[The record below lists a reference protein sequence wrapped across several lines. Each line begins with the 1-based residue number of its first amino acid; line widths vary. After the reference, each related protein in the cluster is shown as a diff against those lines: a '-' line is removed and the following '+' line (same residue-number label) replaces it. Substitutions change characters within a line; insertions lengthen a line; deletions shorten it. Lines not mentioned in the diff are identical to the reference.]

1 MSEIPPPD
9 ETYTVETTVG
19 KFRVE
24 HTTSKHPYSG
34 AYQYNN
40 LRVGGT
46 KYCVILKYNRNLPT
60 TAELQWLITGEGG
73 CELTGKQMR
82 GEHTKHLLHLA
93 ITLLKTYTPGIE
105 VISLLDNS
113 KIHCKLPDG
122 TSVQMFLNKYYFI
135 LYGQSWYEF
144 MFSAVPLNS
153 DERTMYANKQLN
165 YSNPTYKPP
174 EFKFSNT
181 DLQSLLEPLFS
192 SATSW
197 ADFGKGISTHFKPSC
212 AYVAPWYLE
221 AVAHIMDKRS
231 FPEYWCI
238 YTHGVP
244 TVSYTR
250 ITVGGR
256 RVRKT
261 RKQRRFI
268 NINDIE
274 GALISPDELYNIK
287 YT

>member
-1 MSEIPPPD
+1 MVQVPD
-9 ETYTVETTVG
+9 ETYTVQTTTG

-24 HTTSKHPYSG
+24 KTTSKHAYSG
-34 AYQYNN
+34 AYQYEI

-46 KYCVILKYNRNLPT
+46 KFCVTLKYDFNQPT

-73 CELTGKQMR
+73 CELTGNQIH
-82 GEHTKHLLHLA
+82 GDHTKHLLYLA
-93 ITLLKTYTPGIE
+93 ISLLKVYLPHVEYIT
-105 VISLLDNS
+105 LLDNS
-113 KIHCKLPDG
+113 KIQCKLPHG
-122 TSVQMFLNKYYFI
+122 TSQQMFLNKYYYV
-135 LYGQSWYEF
+135 LYGKSWYEL

-153 DERTMYANKQLN
+153 DERTLYANKQLN
-165 YSNPTYKPP
+165 YNNSTYKPA

-181 DLQSLLEPLFS
+181 DLQSLLETLFS

-197 ADFGKGISTHFKPSC
+197 AEFGKRISEHFKPSC

-238 YTHGVP
+238 YTHTAP
-244 TVSYTR
+244 KITYTR
-250 ITVGGR
+250 LTTGGHL
-256 RVRKT
+256 VRKT

-274 GALISPDELYNIK
+274 GFIMSPDELYNIK